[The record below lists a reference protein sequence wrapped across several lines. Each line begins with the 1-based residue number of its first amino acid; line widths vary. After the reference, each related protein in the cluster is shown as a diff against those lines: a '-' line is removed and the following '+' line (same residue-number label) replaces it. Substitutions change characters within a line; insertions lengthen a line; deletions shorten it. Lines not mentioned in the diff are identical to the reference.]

1 MDSSHLAALAKRIRS
16 TTAQLEKLT
25 AERDAAIREALAA
38 GTPVTELAAIF
49 GLSIPRVYQIRDGR
63 R

>member
-1 MDSSHLAALAKRIRS
+1 MEAKELSALAKRIRT
-16 TTAQLEKLT
+16 TTAQLEQLT
-25 AERDAAIREALAA
+25 AARDAAIRDALAG
-38 GTPVTELAAIF
+38 GTAVTELAAIF